1 LRSGEAEQSSVA
13 VARRDYIQP
22 IDEPVAPD
30 RLGPAV
36 TFATTEHFNLQTARV
51 ATISDANGRASIYFA
66 ALSSNLIALAF
77 IGQMSRLGTAFRAF
91 AGTVAISSSCLHVD
105 LIARNAPSGS
115 GRGGRTAAQSSTGRG
130 TTSTS
135 LAAAA
140 GIPYTTVRPA
150 IFSASLLAAGPEVR
164 ASRTWT
170 GLADTGKVGFVD
182 HRDVADVSV
191 RILRDPAHGA
201 STTT

>member
-1 LRSGEAEQSSVA
+1 MSLS
-13 VARRDYIQP
+13 RRTAWGRP
-22 IDEPVAPD
+22 SP
-30 RLGPAV
+30 
-36 TFATTEHFNLQTARV
+36 FATTEHFNLQTARV
-51 ATISDANGRASIYFA
+51 ATISEADGRASIYLA

-135 LAAAA
+135 RRPRPASRIPPSGPRSSRPACWPPAPRFAPA
-140 GIPYTTVRPA
+140 GPGPGSRTRGRSGSSTTVTSLTYPCASCA
-150 IFSASLLAAGPEVR
+150 IPRHA
-164 ASRTWT
+164 
-170 GLADTGKVGFVD
+170 
-182 HRDVADVSV
+182 
-191 RILRDPAHGA
+191 
-201 STTT
+201 TT